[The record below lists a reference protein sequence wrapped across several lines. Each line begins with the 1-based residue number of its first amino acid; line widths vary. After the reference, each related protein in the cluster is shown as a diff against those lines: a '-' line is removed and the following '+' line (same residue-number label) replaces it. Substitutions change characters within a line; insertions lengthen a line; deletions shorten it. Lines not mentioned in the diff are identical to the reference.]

1 MVIWVCEAYIERAV
15 QMIQT
20 FLAGKRTKV
29 FQEVLA
35 DLKKSGI
42 QSRKKILHFQCIGT
56 LIYDKIELVSENWSL

>member
-42 QSRKKILHFQCIGT
+42 RSRKKICIGT
-56 LIYDKIELVSENWSL
+56 SIYDKIELVSENWSL